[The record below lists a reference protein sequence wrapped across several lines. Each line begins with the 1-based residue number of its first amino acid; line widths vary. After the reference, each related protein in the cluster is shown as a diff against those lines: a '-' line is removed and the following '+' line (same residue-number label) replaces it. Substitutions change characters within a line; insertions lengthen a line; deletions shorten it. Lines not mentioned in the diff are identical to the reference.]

1 MINVHE
7 VVETNGLVFD
17 CVTDEHSIT
26 IHDKAMKAACD
37 SAYDDEVAAA
47 RRPPSDEHRVRHI
60 ATDAFGSITGLRPN
74 GVMAMSPQADSRA
87 RRAFIDSGRSVA
99 PIGSRSEIRSKL
111 WNRTS
116 STGAK
121 SIWTS
126 TTPKRKKPWC
136 FHETTTATARIL
148 LAATAM
154 PIRLDAPAR
163 MAPDGLCRYH
173 CLTAAAN
180 CASYMALSVPDRVIL
195 AEPSGL
201 RTTGT
206 SEPGRGGL
214 PDISD
219 L

>member
-26 IHDKAMKAACD
+26 VHDKAMKAACD

-60 ATDAFGSITGLRPN
+60 ATDAFGSITALRPN

-87 RRAFIDSGRSVA
+87 RRAFIDSVMSVA

-121 SIWTS
+121 SI
-126 TTPKRKKPWC
+126 
-136 FHETTTATARIL
+136 
-148 LAATAM
+148 
-154 PIRLDAPAR
+154 
-163 MAPDGLCRYH
+163 
-173 CLTAAAN
+173 
-180 CASYMALSVPDRVIL
+180 
-195 AEPSGL
+195 
-201 RTTGT
+201 
-206 SEPGRGGL
+206 
-214 PDISD
+214 
-219 L
+219 